1 MSFVFSFF
9 LIFVWF
15 LVGIILAQ
23 YPFCNTVPLKI
34 LACFFLFSL
43 LFYCAYRMIARK
55 KPVRF
60 QRLQRLQGVAHP
72 IVFFQT
78 SLNNASVAQQRRRA
92 PVSIPFERNL
102 SRRISRA
109 DLHQAHPLTIRFAG
123 EERDLLFYLDL
134 SCVTRIVH
142 EAILNLQEGGKS

>member
-23 YPFCNTVPLKI
+23 YPYCNTVPLKI
-34 LACFFLFSL
+34 LVCFLLFSL
-43 LFYCAYRMIARK
+43 LFYCVYRVIARK
-55 KPVRF
+55 KRVRS

-78 SLNNASVAQQRRRA
+78 SFSDPWVAQQRTRA
-92 PVSIPFERNL
+92 PLNIPLERNL
-102 SRRISRA
+102 SRRISRT
-109 DLHQAHPLTIRFAG
+109 DLHRAHPLTIRFAG